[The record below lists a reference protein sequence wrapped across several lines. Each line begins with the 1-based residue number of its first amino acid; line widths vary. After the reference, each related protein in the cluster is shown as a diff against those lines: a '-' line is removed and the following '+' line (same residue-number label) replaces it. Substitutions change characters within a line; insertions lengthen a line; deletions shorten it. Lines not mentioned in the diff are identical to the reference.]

1 VAFAQRVIGAPKRE
15 IPKEVSKVLH
25 LVGLSQKY
33 KSFPNELS
41 GGEQQRVAIARA
53 LVNNPMIILADEPTG
68 NLDPQNS
75 YEIMSLLEEI
85 NRRGTTVV
93 IVTHDREVVDQ
104 MQKRVVTLQDGVI
117 IEDKKGGYIYG

>member
-1 VAFAQRVIGAPKRE
+1 M
-15 IPKEVSKVLH
+15 
-25 LVGLSQKY
+25 
-33 KSFPNELS
+33 
-41 GGEQQRVAIARA
+41 
-53 LVNNPMIILADEPTG
+53 NNPMIILADEPTG

-117 IEDKKGGYIYG
+117 IEDKTGGYIYG